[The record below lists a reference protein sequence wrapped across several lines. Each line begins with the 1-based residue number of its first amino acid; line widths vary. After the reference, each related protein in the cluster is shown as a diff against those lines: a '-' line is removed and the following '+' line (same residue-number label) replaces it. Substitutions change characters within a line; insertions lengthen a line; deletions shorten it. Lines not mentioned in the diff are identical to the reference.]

1 MAQIYYDKDAD
12 LDDLKDDKI
21 AIIGYGIQGQNQALN
36 MRDSGL
42 DVIIGN
48 IDDKYAPNAIKD
60 GFKLYSPDEAARL
73 GTVIYMLIPDDAQGY
88 VYEKYIKHNL
98 SKGKAIVFAH
108 GFSIRYKRII
118 PSKDVDVMLLA
129 PRMPGK
135 QIREYYL
142 RGTGAP
148 VFVSVKQD
156 STGMAKKRV
165 LAMAKAIGA
174 TRIGSLEVVFK
185 EETEV
190 DLFIEHFLL
199 PVIVRAI
206 RLSYDSLVEAGYS
219 KEVASLETYSSG
231 EIGELLLGAADVG
244 LYNVFQNNTSP
255 TAQFGMAHYAKKVF
269 PDSQKEMIKEI
280 LKNIQNGSFEQILKK
295 EGQSGYKLL
304 KETINE
310 NNESDLMQ
318 THLLLKKKIGE
329 IKIK

>member
-1 MAQIYYDKDAD
+1 MARIYYDSDAD
-12 LDDLKDDKI
+12 LNDLKDDKI

-60 GFKLYSPDEAARL
+60 GFKLYSPDEAARF

-88 VYEKYIKHNL
+88 VYEEAIKHNL

-118 PSKDVDVMLLA
+118 PNKDVDVMLLA

-142 RGTGAP
+142 SGTGAP

-156 STGMAKKRV
+156 STGNAKKRV

-174 TRIGSLEVVFK
+174 TRIGALEVSFE

-190 DLFIEHFLL
+190 DHFIEHFLL

-206 RLSYDSLVEAGYS
+206 RLSYDALVEAGYS

-231 EIGELLLGAADVG
+231 EIGELLLGAANVG
-244 LYNVFQNNTSP
+244 LYKVFQNNTSP
-255 TAQFGMAHYAKKVF
+255 TAQFGMAHYSKKVF
-269 PDSQKEMIKEI
+269 PDSHKEMIREI
-280 LKNIQNGSFEQILKK
+280 LKNIQNGSFEEILKN
-295 EGQSGYKLL
+295 EGRSGYKHL
-304 KETINE
+304 KATIDE
-310 NNESDLMQ
+310 NNGSDLMR
-318 THLLLKKKIGE
+318 THLLLKEKIGV
-329 IKIK
+329 IKNK